1 MKGKQKIDLINPRKT
16 NLYSANQSSEF
27 DSLHRT
33 FLLLT
38 MLVERALLLSV
49 MVRNLLR
56 QAFEE
61 MKLKD
66 SVEDTITSGKPAEN
80 KI

>member
-16 NLYSANQSSEF
+16 NLYLANQSSEF

-49 MVRNLLR
+49 MVRDLLH
-56 QAFEE
+56 
-61 MKLKD
+61 
-66 SVEDTITSGKPAEN
+66 
-80 KI
+80 